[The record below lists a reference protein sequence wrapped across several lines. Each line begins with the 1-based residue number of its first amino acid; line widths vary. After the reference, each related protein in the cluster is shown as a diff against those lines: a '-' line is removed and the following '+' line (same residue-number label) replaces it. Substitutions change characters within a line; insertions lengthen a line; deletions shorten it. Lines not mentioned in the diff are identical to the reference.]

1 MVGLYRTDPDT
12 GRRKD
17 QLAWLRAEDVHRVLR
32 PEDIKRPDAF
42 RGGVVPAHPGAADAA
57 SDVYRG
63 AELCEFPGGVLGQP
77 RSEWKIAPGRV
88 WPWVMAICSASM
100 TSEVRMWSASC
111 QPTTMRVHKSMTVA
125 AGGLRIRLGGLAGDH
140 DAGGR
145 GRDPGTV

>member
-1 MVGLYRTDPDT
+1 VAALSQHTP
-12 GRRKD
+12 
-17 QLAWLRAEDVHRVLR
+17 VR
-32 PEDIKRPDAF
+32 PTLQVMF
-42 RGGVVPAHPGAADAA
+42 TAAQNCAN
-57 SDVYRG
+57 SREVYW
-63 AELCEFPGGVLGQP
+63 QP

-111 QPTTMRVHKSMTVA
+111 QPTIMRVHKSMTVA
-125 AGGLRIRLGGLAGDH
+125 AGGLRIRLGGMAGDH